1 MATILIH
8 GGRIIDPASGTD
20 ATGDILIREDRVE
33 QLSLDEPLP
42 RDADTLV
49 NAEGCIV
56 TPGLVDPH
64 VHLREPSI
72 GQAHRETIAIGAAAA
87 AAGGFTTVC
96 SMPNTNPPP
105 DTPDRVRDL
114 VHRGNQT
121 RGSRVFPVACGT
133 IGRSGEVPT
142 DVAGLIEAGAM
153 GISDDGDGVA
163 DDEVMATI
171 LKRVAE
177 ADTCFMQHCQDP
189 AMTVGAAMNAGALA
203 LRLGLGEWP
212 PAAETSMI
220 ERDVRL
226 NAGPGARYHA
236 QHLSCASSVDAIRA
250 ARAAG
255 QPVTAEA
262 SPHHLLLTEAACD
275 GYNTVAK
282 VNPPLRTEA
291 DIEAIK
297 IGIAEGVITMLATDQ
312 APHPPQA
319 KATDFASAAFG
330 MVSIECALPL
340 YKRALI
346 DGGVIDWPRM
356 IAMMTTEPA
365 ALTGLH
371 RLGIG
376 RLEAGGLADV
386 TLIDPTLEWTIDASA
401 FLSTGRNCPFE
412 GWTVSG
418 RAIGTIVAGTPRWM
432 LPGDR
437 LEAPVACQPSRH

>member
-1 MATILIH
+1 
-8 GGRIIDPASGTD
+8 
-20 ATGDILIREDRVE
+20 
-33 QLSLDEPLP
+33 
-42 RDADTLV
+42 
-49 NAEGCIV
+49 
-56 TPGLVDPH
+56 
-64 VHLREPSI
+64 
-72 GQAHRETIAIGAAAA
+72 
-87 AAGGFTTVC
+87 
-96 SMPNTNPPP
+96 
-105 DTPDRVRDL
+105 
-114 VHRGNQT
+114 
-121 RGSRVFPVACGT
+121 
-133 IGRSGEVPT
+133 
-142 DVAGLIEAGAM
+142 
-153 GISDDGDGVA
+153 
-163 DDEVMATI
+163 
-171 LKRVAE
+171 
-177 ADTCFMQHCQDP
+177 
-189 AMTVGAAMNAGALA
+189 MTVGAAMNAGALA